1 MAWVEFHCKF
11 EYVSYFF
18 YADLKESMRQFK
30 FYDKLELALIRN
42 NSNFLS
48 QVQYYKDL
56 GLDMNGFL
64 EEFKDSVGA
73 IMIPAS
79 QYARFLEIVKQKG
92 PIALVELIS
101 LFMAKK

>member
-1 MAWVEFHCKF
+1 MQ
-11 EYVSYFF
+11 YFKNL
-18 YADLKESMRQFK
+18 D
-30 FYDKLELALIRN
+30 
-42 NSNFLS
+42 
-48 QVQYYKDL
+48 
-56 GLDMNGFL
+56 LDMNGFL

-73 IMIPAS
+73 IMIPVS

>member
-1 MAWVEFHCKF
+1 
-11 EYVSYFF
+11 
-18 YADLKESMRQFK
+18 MRQFK
-30 FYDKLELALIRN
+30 FYDKLELALIRS
-42 NSNFLS
+42 NSNLLS
-48 QVQYYKDL
+48 QMQYFKNLD
-56 GLDMNGFL
+56 LDMNGFL

-73 IMIPAS
+73 IMIPVS